1 MFLKNF
7 SRAFYINKNFRNLHL
22 IYLKSKII
30 KNIIFNKK
38 NITDNVD
45 ILIVCAEKDALTLK
59 MCINSVK
66 KNLLHNIKDFYV
78 ISPLSNKIKKIC
90 NAERVKFVNEKKILP
105 KKNLKIDYVHQGVD
119 RSNWLYQQFLSY
131 ASVITLGK
139 CNYKFCINADT
150 ILLKNQKFIFNN
162 RILFNVS
169 DEYHLPYF
177 KIFTKMFKKKTL
189 NVSLTSHHMLYDKKV
204 MKQMLKKIEV
214 KYSDKW
220 YKAIINNCN
229 LKINSCHSDFE
240 TYGQYFFN
248 TFPERSIFDYW
259 WNIVQFNSLKIKF
272 YYKFFYKSVSFHSW
286 SRN

>member
-1 MFLKNF
+1 MFLKKF
-7 SRAFYINKNFRNLHL
+7 SKIFYTNKSFRYIYLFYLKTKVIKNFFL
-22 IYLKSKII
+22 
-30 KNIIFNKK
+30 NKK
-38 NITDNVD
+38 SFSDNVD
-45 ILIVCAEKDALTLK
+45 VIIVCAEKDTHTLK

-66 KNLLHNIKDFYV
+66 KNLLHNINDFYV
-78 ISPLSNKIKKIC
+78 ISPLSKKIKKIC
-90 NAERVKFVNEKKILP
+90 NAERVKFINEKKILP
-105 KKNLKIDYVHQGVD
+105 KKKLKLNYVHKRVD

-150 ILLKNQKFIFNN
+150 ILLKKQKFIFNN

-177 KIFTKMFKKKTL
+177 KVFNKMFKKKPL

-204 MKQMLKKIEV
+204 MKQMLKELEF
-214 KYSDKW
+214 KYSVKW
-220 YKAIINNCN
+220 YKAIIKNCN

-248 TFPERSIFDYW
+248 IFPNRSNFEYW
-259 WNIVQFNSLKIKF
+259 WNIVRFNSLKIKF
-272 YYKFFYKSVSFHSW
+272 YEKFFYKSISFHSW
-286 SRN
+286 ARN